1 MEREI
6 KYGQT
11 LKEDEDGKMIPFYYI
26 RENDDDPPPQYKSP
40 LSSPRHKNKKEL
52 IKSSKNLGNKIQN
65 DNLITDEDLEYFVD
79 NTKKLEDFTKKFKD
93 YKSPLSSP
101 RYKNKKE
108 LIKSSKNLG
117 NSTQNDNLI
126 TDEDLEYFVDNTKKL
141 EDFTK
146 KFKDYKSPL
155 SSPRYKNKKELIKS
169 SKNLGN
175 STQNDN
181 LITDKDLEFF
191 SPEEIKDFT
200 KKFKDNFISQE
211 AKYSTHKEL
220 IKSSKNLG
228 NKIQND
234 NNISHLDI
242 GMSQIEQEIFEFN
255 SNDFKNI
262 QIFKPFIHKIKCLNT
277 RINTYIKL
285 TLDFEICNVYDVKNG
300 GECINQTFF
309 TDEVIIRI
317 FDKVYYTNNPKF
329 FNFKGNIEV
338 TPHFFSTT
346 NVRNFPFIFASSAAG
361 IQYNTYYSS
370 SIKNH
375 NELKSFDDKSSPN
388 NLINIDDDLLFFNLQ
403 FVVAHPFYQ
412 NALAGS
418 PNKVDDVYLDDENL
432 KYNFEKS
439 KIICKVLK
447 EIK

>member
-1 MEREI
+1 MISRQQLNKSPKSKRKSSKMEREI

-11 LKEDEDGKMIPFYYI
+11 LKEDEDGKMIPYYYI
-26 RENDDDPPPQYKSP
+26 IENDDDPPPQYKSP

-101 RYKNKKE
+101 RHKNKKE

-117 NSTQNDNLI
+117 NKIQNDNLI

-155 SSPRYKNKKELIKS
+155 SSPRHKNK
-169 SKNLGN
+169 
-175 STQNDN
+175 
-181 LITDKDLEFF
+181 
-191 SPEEIKDFT
+191 
-200 KKFKDNFISQE
+200 
-211 AKYSTHKEL
+211 KEL

-242 GMSQIEQEIFEFN
+242 GISQIEQEIFEFN

-262 QIFKPFIHKIKCLNT
+262 QIYKPFIHKIKCLNT

-285 TLDFEICNVYDVKNG
+285 TLDFEIYNVYDFNG
-300 GECINQTFF
+300 KEYINQLFF
-309 TDEVIIRI
+309 TDEIIIRI
-317 FDKVYYTNNPKF
+317 VEKTCFEYNYYHKGIIDIKPHYLDENKNNIA
-329 FNFKGNIEV
+329 NFVN
-338 TPHFFSTT
+338 SYYS
-346 NVRNFPFIFASSAAG
+346 FIFCKNT
-361 IQYNTYYSS
+361 YNTYYG
-370 SIKNH
+370 
-375 NELKSFDDKSSPN
+375 NEKYLLRPSPN
-388 NLINIDDDLLFFNLQ
+388 GIYNSYITAAAHNTSIFDLYMTFDTMNKQNQTHNLINIDDDLLYFNLQ
-403 FVVAHPFYQ
+403 ICDTEHFLNHFLVTQVE
-412 NALAGS
+412 
-418 PNKVDDVYLDDENL
+418 NKYYNSKEYL
-432 KYNFEKS
+432 YNFEKS
-439 KIICKVLK
+439 KIICKILK